1 MAEIIH
7 DANIR
12 GTLLDSAVCLGLVSG
27 SGPLEEGGLVMSVCG
42 VILLTNTYIN
52 DAEDC
57 FCNESLKN
65 T

>member
-7 DANIR
+7 DANIH

-27 SGPLEEGGLVMSVCG
+27 SGQCEEGGLVMSACV

-57 FCNESLKN
+57 FCKELLKN